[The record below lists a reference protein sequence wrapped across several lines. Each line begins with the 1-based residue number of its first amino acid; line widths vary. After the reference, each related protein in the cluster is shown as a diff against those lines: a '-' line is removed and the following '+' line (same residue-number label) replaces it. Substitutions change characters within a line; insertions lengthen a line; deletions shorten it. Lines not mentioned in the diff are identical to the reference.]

1 MSKEKSEIT
10 KKDIEQALDLL
21 GTVNPQIPKLIING
35 FYKLECNKTNDIE
48 KISRIVE
55 IYLAA
60 KSIKV
65 TNKPKE
71 LLIWYL
77 KKGTDTKSR
86 KEIGKL
92 MKPMMYPTTINQHT
106 LTLKRL
112 GLIVYP
118 YTDTKKSKVHPD
130 LVKLRDY
137 VLKKGIK
144 NILVEYI

>member
-1 MSKEKSEIT
+1 MTREDIT
-10 KKDIEQALDLL
+10 KEDVENALEIL
-21 GTVNPQIPKLIING
+21 GIVSPEIPKLIKNS
-35 FYKLECNKTNDIE
+35 FYKLECEETNDIN

-60 KSIKV
+60 KDIKV

-77 KKGTDTKSR
+77 DKGTGTKAR

-92 MKPMMYPTTINQHT
+92 MTPTMYPTTINQHT

-118 YTDTKKSKVHPD
+118 YTDTKKSYVRED
-130 LVKLRDY
+130 LIRLKEY
-137 VLKKGIK
+137 ALKKGVK
-144 NILVEYI
+144 NILVEYK

>member
-1 MSKEKSEIT
+1 MDKRNIT
-10 KKDIEQALDLL
+10 KEDVDNALELL
-21 GTVNPQIPKLIING
+21 GGVSPQIPKLITNG
-35 FYKLECNKTNDIE
+35 FYKLECDKTNDIE

-60 KSIKV
+60 KAIKV

-77 KKGTDTKSR
+77 KKGTSTKAR

-92 MKPMMYPTTINQHT
+92 MKPQMQSTTINQHT
-106 LTLKRL
+106 LTLSRL
-112 GLIVYP
+112 GLLVYP

-130 LVKLRDY
+130 LIKLKEY
-137 VLKKGIK
+137 ALKDGIK
-144 NILVEYI
+144 NILVEYK

>member
-1 MSKEKSEIT
+1 MEKEKPEIT
-10 KKDIEQALDLL
+10 KENVKEALDLL
-21 GTVNPQIPKLIING
+21 GIVNPQIPEIITRG
-35 FYKLECNKTNDIE
+35 FYKLECDKTNDIE

-60 KSIKV
+60 KGIKV

-77 KKGTDTKSR
+77 KKGTETKAR

-112 GLIVYP
+112 GLVVYP
-118 YTDTKKSKVHPD
+118 YVDTKKSKVHPD
-130 LVKLRDY
+130 LIKLRDY
-137 VLKKGIK
+137 ALKEGVK
-144 NILVEYI
+144 NILVEYK

>member
-10 KKDIEQALDLL
+10 KEDIKEALDILS
-21 GTVNPQIPKLIING
+21 VVSPQIPKLITDG
-35 FYKLECNKTNDIE
+35 FYKLECDKTNDIE

-65 TNKPKE
+65 TTKPKE
-71 LLIWYL
+71 LLIWFL
-77 KKGTDTKSR
+77 KEGTGTAAR
-86 KEIGKL
+86 KKIGKNF
-92 MKPMMYPTTINQHT
+92 KPIMQSTTLNQHA
-106 LTLKRL
+106 LTLSRL

-130 LVKLRDY
+130 LIKLRDY
-137 VLKKGIK
+137 ALKKGVK
-144 NILVEYI
+144 NILVEYK